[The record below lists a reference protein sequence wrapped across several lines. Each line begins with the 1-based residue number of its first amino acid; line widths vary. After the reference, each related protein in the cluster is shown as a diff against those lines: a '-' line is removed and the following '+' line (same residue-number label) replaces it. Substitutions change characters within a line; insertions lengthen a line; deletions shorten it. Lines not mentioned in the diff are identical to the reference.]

1 MGRGD
6 RKTKKGKRS
15 VSSYG
20 KTRPHAARGAKK
32 TVAVKKATTT
42 TRTGTARPSI
52 AAKRP
57 AAPARKAPA
66 KKAGA

>member
-6 RKTKKGKRS
+6 KKTRKGKRS
-15 VSSYG
+15 ISSYG

-32 TVAVKKATTT
+32 GTATKKA
-42 TRTGTARPSI
+42 GAAKSARPAAP

-57 AAPARKAPA
+57 APPAKKAPA
-66 KKAGA
+66 KRPGA

>member
-6 RKTKKGKRS
+6 RKTRKGKTS
-15 VSSYG
+15 ISSYG
-20 KTRPHAARGAKK
+20 KTRPHAARGGAKKTTVAKK
-32 TVAVKKATTT
+32 TVTRSAGSRPAT
-42 TRTGTARPSI
+42 P

-57 AAPARKAPA
+57 AAPARRAPA